1 MEGAT
6 RYRLTRPSAKR
17 VVLLHKRT
25 FATRPSIRRYR
36 LRLSAK
42 ASDPPPKKRTFPVRT
57 RAVVEMRPGNG
68 IALKPAEKF
77 VTSDAETLANDVI
90 EKLEFFC
97 GGHRD
102 DMTKKAAYNGAAWSV
117 REYLFDR
124 LRRTMDA
131 WKCSHPP
138 TIAHSCDA
146 AFQGT
151 RSKDDQLLVGRVLNG
166 KIPVECDTQLGIG
179 IALFRS
185 CEEAGK

>member
-1 MEGAT
+1 MEGAI
-6 RYRLTRPSAKR
+6 RYRLTRPSDKR
-17 VVLLHKRT
+17 VVLLRKRT
-25 FATRPSIRRYR
+25 SATRPSIRRHR
-36 LRLSAK
+36 LRLSAS
-42 ASDPPPKKRTFPVRT
+42 ASDPPRKQRAFPVRT

-102 DMTKKAAYNGAAWSV
+102 EMTKKAAYNGAAWSV

-131 WKCSHPP
+131 WKCHPP
-138 TIAHSCDA
+138 TISHFRDA
-146 AFQGT
+146 VFQGT
-151 RSKDDQLLVGRVLNG
+151 RSKDDQLLVSRVFDG

-179 IALFRS
+179 IALFGS
-185 CEEAGK
+185 CEEARK